1 MRHLA
6 PSLVVAVVA
15 GLLSCAHARP
25 AWAQPGGGHGPT
37 SSPTFEAANAAWERG
52 AQAEAGLAYEKAI
65 EAGGLGPVEVV
76 IAYTRVG
83 LTRAVAGKR
92 DLALSAFRTAS
103 TIDPAFELPP
113 DASPRAKPLYEQARK
128 EAASRARLAAKV
140 SAPDRVAQGKV
151 FVIKT
156 ELGDEAAAY
165 IDKVEVDVL
174 DTLAKKSCQTSNQPV
189 AEAALTFEVASKCAT
204 AGTTLV
210 AQVRLLDAKGNRWV
224 TQDVRIAVA
233 AAEVD
238 KRAPVGAP
246 ADDDAPPKKESKGF
260 FSSPWPYVI
269 GGGLLVAGGV
279 STFLLVRGS
288 DRTSV
293 GAPAWSER

>member
-1 MRHLA
+1 MT
-6 PSLVVAVVA
+6 
-15 GLLSCAHARP
+15 GLLSCAYARP
-25 AWAQPGGGHGPT
+25 AAAQPNGGPSTPGTT
-37 SSPTFEAANAAWERG
+37 SSPAFEAANAAWERG
-52 AQAEAGLAYEKAI
+52 AQAEAGASYEKAI
-65 EAGGLGPVEVV
+65 ETGGLGPVEVV

-83 LTRAVAGKR
+83 LTRAAAGKR

-151 FVIKT
+151 FVVKT
-156 ELGDEAAAY
+156 EVSDEAAAY
-165 IDKVEVDVL
+165 IDKVEVEVV
-174 DTLAKKSCQTSNQPV
+174 DTLAKKSCQTTNQPV
-189 AEAALTFEVASKCAT
+189 AESLSFEVAAKCAT

-233 AAEVD
+233 AAEVE
-238 KRAPVGAP
+238 KKSALGAPV
-246 ADDDAPPKKESKGF
+246 DEDAPPKKESKGF
-260 FSSPWPYVI
+260 FSTPWPYVI

-279 STFLLVRGS
+279 STFLLVRGN
-288 DRTSV
+288 DRTTV